1 MVKTKLVEELINDGA
16 ELLHELDRYDFPV
29 ESMFWMHLQDQDYW
43 RLVIASPIV
52 AEQGGAADYHRL
64 GEIMRGIE
72 FAGISLEDTSLLD
85 PKSQQFQSFLSVV
98 NSSSRLAAGAAWL
111 KFEDAIVYRWTSASV
126 SGDLT
131 CEVSRD
137 ELKQLWEVERK
148 IMSLRLP
155 ALLFDV
161 DKRRVALR
169 FHPRQGPQGD
179 IGSVKK
185 AFEFALHR
193 PNARPDCQIN
203 WLN

>member
-16 ELLHELDRYDFPV
+16 ELLHELDRNNFPV
-29 ESMFWMHLQDQDYW
+29 ESMFWVLLQDQDYW
-43 RLVIASPIV
+43 RLVIASDIV
-52 AEQGGAADYHRL
+52 AEPGNVPPYRRL
-64 GEIMRGIE
+64 DEIMRGIE

-98 NSSSRLAAGAAWL
+98 TTSSRLAAGAEWL
-111 KFEDAIVYRWTSASV
+111 KFEDAVVYRWTSASV
-126 SGDLT
+126 SGELT

-137 ELKQLWEVERK
+137 ELKQFWEVERK
-148 IMSLRLP
+148 IMSLKLP
-155 ALLFDV
+155 ALLIDV
-161 DKRRVALR
+161 DKRRVTLR

-185 AFEFALHR
+185 TFEFALHR

>member
-16 ELLHELDRYDFPV
+16 ELLHELDRNNFPV
-29 ESMFWMHLQDQDYW
+29 ESMFWVHLQDQDYW

-52 AEQGGAADYHRL
+52 AEQDNVPPYQRL

-98 NSSSRLAAGAAWL
+98 TTSSRLAAGAEWL
-111 KFEDAIVYRWTSASV
+111 KFEDAVVYRWTGASV
-126 SGDLT
+126 RGELT

-137 ELKQLWEVERK
+137 ELKQYWEAERK
-148 IMSLRLP
+148 MMSPRLP
-155 ALLFDV
+155 ALLIDV

-169 FHPRQGPQGD
+169 LHPRQGPQGD

-185 AFEFALHR
+185 PFEFALHR

>member
-16 ELLHELDRYDFPV
+16 ELLHELDRNNFPV
-29 ESMFWMHLQDQDYW
+29 ESMFWVHLQDQDYW

-52 AEQGGAADYHRL
+52 AEQDNVPPYQRL
-64 GEIMRGIE
+64 GEIMRRIE

-98 NSSSRLAAGAAWL
+98 TTSSRLAAGAEWL
-111 KFEDAIVYRWTSASV
+111 KFEDAVVYRWTSASV
-126 SGDLT
+126 NGDLT

-137 ELKQLWEVERK
+137 ELKQFWEVERK
-148 IMSLRLP
+148 IMSLSLP
-155 ALLFDV
+155 ALLIDV
-161 DKRRVALR
+161 DKRRVTLR
-169 FHPRQGPQGD
+169 FHPRHGPQKD
-179 IGSVKK
+179 IRGVKK

-193 PNARPDCQIN
+193 PNARPDCKIN

>member
-16 ELLHELDRYDFPV
+16 ELLHELDRHDFPV
-29 ESMFWMHLQDQDYW
+29 ESMFWIHLQDQDYW

-52 AEQGGAADYHRL
+52 AEQGGAAAYHRL

-98 NSSSRLAAGAAWL
+98 NSSSRLAAGAEWL
-111 KFEDAIVYRWTSASV
+111 KFEDAVVYRWTSASV
-126 SGDLT
+126 NGDLT
-131 CEVSRD
+131 CEVSRG
-137 ELKQLWEVERK
+137 ELRRFWEVERK
-148 IMSLRLP
+148 MMSLKLP
-155 ALLFDV
+155 ALLIDV
-161 DKRRVALR
+161 DKRRVTLR

-185 AFEFALHR
+185 PFELALHR
-193 PNARPDCQIN
+193 ANARPDCQIK

>member
-16 ELLHELDRYDFPV
+16 DLLHELDRNNFPV
-29 ESMFWMHLQDQDYW
+29 ESMFWVHLQDQDYW

-52 AEQGGAADYHRL
+52 AEQDNVPPYQRL

-98 NSSSRLAAGAAWL
+98 TTSSRLAAGAEWL
-111 KFEDAIVYRWTSASV
+111 KFEDAVVYRWTNASV
-126 SGDLT
+126 SGELT
-131 CEVSRD
+131 CGVSRD
-137 ELKQLWEVERK
+137 ELKKCWEVERK
-148 IMSLRLP
+148 IMSLKLP
-155 ALLFDV
+155 ALLIDV
-161 DKRRVALR
+161 DKRRVTLR

-185 AFEFALHR
+185 PFEFALHQ